1 MQSDQTGVSADVAI
15 GLGLEFSLYLHF
27 QKQLKVLFLRSGKKK
42 ALYYLAEACD
52 WCIQNDTASV
62 AVLGLQ

>member
-1 MQSDQTGVSADVAI
+1 MQSDQMGVSADVAI

-52 WCIQNDTASV
+52 
-62 AVLGLQ
+62 